1 MDATCPVYT
10 VSFLRVHVNA
20 PPLAYKPFITAAFI
34 MPGGLVMDRWEGRAA
49 LESLPHST
57 SNLTFHWS
65 LFICHPQAPTS
76 RCITV
81 SPRLR
86 QASAPSPRLRQAK
99 PLHRLRLL
107 LHPITQ
113 KASHLLFSLFWGWDR
128 HTFLSA
134 SVYLISQDAPGTP
147 PPFPGDEWPLAI
159 SLTARQLMPHNYS
172 INV

>member
-1 MDATCPVYT
+1 MDAICPVYLVT
-10 VSFLRVHVNA
+10 FLRVHVNV

-57 SNLTFHWS
+57 SNLTFLWS

-81 SPRLR
+81 SPRPR
-86 QASAPSPRLRQAK
+86 QAEAPSPRLRQAK

-113 KASHLLFSLFWGWDR
+113 KASHLLFSLFWGVRPPYFSFCQCLPDQSR
-128 HTFLSA
+128 C
-134 SVYLISQDAPGTP
+134 PRP
-147 PPFPGDEWPLAI
+147 PPTI
-159 SLTARQLMPHNYS
+159 SW
-172 INV
+172 